1 MPHLGV
7 DPINVGMHIY
17 QAFQSLIA
25 RESPPKETAVL
36 TVGQF
41 SAGTTGN
48 VLPQSAVLQGTLRT
62 YQKELRE
69 KLVRR
74 MRTVAQAAAAM
85 FDAEVEYEVL
95 SAVPSCIGD
104 PELTAELAEYMT
116 EMGGGRVYQA
126 KPFTPSDDMA
136 FLTERVPSA
145 YLQLGAK
152 VPGNPYPHHN
162 ACVLFDE
169 KAMPYGA
176 ALHAQCAF
184 EWLKNHH

>member
-1 MPHLGV
+1 M
-7 DPINVGMHIY
+7 
-17 QAFQSLIA
+17 
-25 RESPPKETAVL
+25 
-36 TVGQF
+36 
-41 SAGTTGN
+41 
-48 VLPQSAVLQGTLRT
+48 
-62 YQKELRE
+62 RE
-69 KLVRR
+69 KLVHR
-74 MRTVAQAAAAM
+74 MRTVAQAAADM
-85 FDAEVEYEVL
+85 FGAEVEYEVL

-104 PELTAELAEYMT
+104 PKLTAELAEYMT
-116 EMGGGRVYQA
+116 KMGGGTVYQA

>member
-1 MPHLGV
+1 MKKADVIILAGQSNAVGV
-7 DPINVGMHIY
+7 GFCKYLPKHFSDEKAEEYRKGYEDIKINYFSHDKKSDGFVPVTFGCT
-17 QAFQSLIA
+17 
-25 RESPPKETAVL
+25 EL
-36 TVGQF
+36 TKDTFG
-41 SAGTTGN
+41 
-48 VLPQSAVLQGTLRT
+48 
-62 YQKELRE
+62 
-69 KLVRR
+69 
-74 MRTVAQAAAAM
+74 
-85 FDAEVEYEVL
+85 
-95 SAVPSCIGD
+95 
-104 PELTAELAEYMT
+104 PELGMAEYMT
-116 EMGGGRVYQA
+116 EMGGGTVYQA

-184 EWLKNHH
+184 EWLKNHHCGPEHDQ

>member
-1 MPHLGV
+1 ME
-7 DPINVGMHIY
+7 N
-17 QAFQSLIA
+17 
-25 RESPPKETAVL
+25 
-36 TVGQF
+36 
-41 SAGTTGN
+41 
-48 VLPQSAVLQGTLRT
+48 LPQYYRGCLLGMAVGDAVLQGTLRT
-62 YQKELRE
+62 YDKELRE
-69 KLVRR
+69 KLVHR
-74 MRTVAQAAAAM
+74 MRTVAQAAATM
-85 FDAEVEYEVL
+85 FGAEVEYEVL

-126 KPFTPSDDMA
+126 QPFTPSDDMA